1 MIHVRQA
8 PDHIEHPSAYE
19 AAIKQRI
26 KANAA
31 KTRRAKWY
39 AANPDAE
46 RLSDWLHQSGEF
58 KDRYACGNSWSNA
71 KGACCENYDIKC
83 SHIGPKAHPLVR
95 GIFEGDFGKVLLN
108 MQKALVEWGG
118 LSEKQTDLVR
128 RALARAE
135 ERLAKAQ
142 QRREEKLAADREG
155 SQHIGVVGERREFS
169 IRCERVFEFEGQYGV
184 TFINICRDAD
194 NNVIVYK
201 GSNGFERGWSYVVK
215 ASVKAH
221 DERDGVAQTLIA
233 RPKILSESA
242 PEEAGA

>member
-1 MIHVRQA
+1 MIHVKQA
-8 PDHIEHPSAYE
+8 PDHIEHPAAYE
-19 AAIKQRI
+19 RAIAVRI

-31 KTRRAKWY
+31 KSRRAKWV
-39 AANPDAE
+39 AANPDAN
-46 RLSDWLHQSGEF
+46 RLVDWLYQSGEF
-58 KDRYACGNSWSNA
+58 RDRYACGNPWSND

-83 SHIGPKAHPLVR
+83 SHIGPKTHPLVR

-108 MQKALVEWGG
+108 MRDALVEWGG

-135 ERLAKAQ
+135 DRLAKAQ

-155 SQHIGVVGERREFS
+155 SQHVGVVGERRDFS
-169 IRCERVFEFEGQYGV
+169 LRCERVFEFDGQYGV
-184 TFINICRDAD
+184 SYINLCRDAD

-201 GSNGFERGWSYVVK
+201 GSNGFERGYSYVIK
-215 ASVKAH
+215 ATVKAH

-233 RPKILSESA
+233 RPKILSETA
-242 PEEAGA
+242 PEEGA

>member
-1 MIHVRQA
+1 MIHVKQA
-8 PDHIEHPSAYE
+8 PDHIEHPAAYE
-19 AAIKQRI
+19 RAIAVRI

-31 KTRRAKWY
+31 KSRRAKWV
-39 AANPDAE
+39 AANPDAN
-46 RLSDWLHQSGEF
+46 RLVDWLYQSGEF
-58 KDRYACGNSWSNA
+58 RDRYACGNPWSNA
-71 KGACCENYDIKC
+71 KGACCENYAIKC

-108 MQKALVEWGG
+108 MRDALVEWGG

-135 ERLAKAQ
+135 DRLAKAQ

-155 SQHIGVVGERREFS
+155 SQHVGVVGERRDFS
-169 IRCERVFEFEGQYGV
+169 LRCERVSEFDGQYGV
-184 TFINICRDAD
+184 SYINLCRDAD

-201 GSNGFERGWSYVVK
+201 GSNGLERGYSYVIK
-215 ASVKAH
+215 ATVKAH

-233 RPKILSESA
+233 RPKILSETA
-242 PEEAGA
+242 PEEGA